1 MRTFMN
7 DKEELKKAVIEC
19 CINGTM
25 TIKVAASRLNFS
37 ERYVKKLKARYKKY
51 GASSMIHGN
60 CGKQPKHTI
69 DANVKSRIWE
79 IWNLPELEECNFT
92 HFQEILEED
101 YGIKISNITLSQL
114 VVLTAIP
121 FTPAFAVN
129 IAAGLSNISFKK
141 YFVGIFLG
149 KISLV
154 YFWGYIGT
162 SLVESLKNPI
172 ILVRIFFV
180 VLVMYIISQFV
191 NKKVNLE

>member
-1 MRTFMN
+1 MDLFSKIEQLILNVLSLLGVWGPILGCFFIVVESIIPILPLAVFITLNFMSFGHFIGFIISWIFTLIGCVISFFIFRKGFYKRFKRFT
-7 DKEELKKAVIEC
+7 DSKGKLKKF
-19 CINGTM
+19 M
-25 TIKVAASRLNFS
+25 
-37 ERYVKKLKARYKKY
+37 KA
-51 GASSMIHGN
+51 
-60 CGKQPKHTI
+60 
-69 DANVKSRIWE
+69 
-79 IWNLPELEECNFT
+79 
-92 HFQEILEED
+92 
-101 YGIKISNITLSQL
+101 ISNITLGQL